1 MRILVIYC
9 HPVETSY
16 NAALHTE
23 VVQQLRGAGH
33 EVDDCDLYAEGFN
46 PVMTRE
52 ERLGYHEVPSNQL
65 PVQGYVDRLLWAE
78 AVVFCFPTW
87 CFGMPA
93 MLKGLSLI
101 HI

>member
-33 EVDDCDLYAEGFN
+33 EVDDCDL
-46 PVMTRE
+46 
-52 ERLGYHEVPSNQL
+52 
-65 PVQGYVDRLLWAE
+65 
-78 AVVFCFPTW
+78 
-87 CFGMPA
+87 
-93 MLKGLSLI
+93 
-101 HI
+101 